1 MWNCSRVA
9 AVRVI
14 AGSAKGRPLV
24 APKGQAARPTLQHV
38 KESVFNILAARLSGA
53 AALDLFAGTGSLGI
67 EALSRGASE
76 CVFVDSDF
84 RCIRTI
90 ERNLQATELSDRAR
104 VYRMDVYRAVD
115 MLGRLGLRF
124 DLVFADPPYEQGHE
138 LALLLRLS
146 DGDLLAPDG
155 TVILEHSRRTE
166 TPEAIGRLVR
176 GSVREYG
183 DTCVSLYAV
192 GSEGEE

>member
-84 RCIRTI
+84 RCTRAI

-115 MLGRLGLRF
+115 MLGNSGLRF
-124 DLVFADPPYEQGHE
+124 DLIFADPPYEKGHE
-138 LALLLRLS
+138 SALLLRLA
-146 DGDLLAPDG
+146 DGLLLASG
-155 TVILEHSRRTE
+155 GMVILEHSRRTE
-166 TPEAIGRLVR
+166 TPGAIGRLVR
-176 GSVREYG
+176 GSVRAYG
-183 DTCVSLYAV
+183 DTHVSLYAI
-192 GSEGEE
+192 GSEGRE